1 MVVIIMD
8 FFYIYFF
15 WGGGVVG
22 VICGVIHRLIRRIQ
36 ICGYKSFM
44 DV

>member
-8 FFYIYFF
+8 FFFF
-15 WGGGVVG
+15 FFLGGGVGG
-22 VICGVIHRLIRRIQ
+22 VICGVIHRLIRQIQ
-36 ICGYKSFM
+36 ICGYKGIM